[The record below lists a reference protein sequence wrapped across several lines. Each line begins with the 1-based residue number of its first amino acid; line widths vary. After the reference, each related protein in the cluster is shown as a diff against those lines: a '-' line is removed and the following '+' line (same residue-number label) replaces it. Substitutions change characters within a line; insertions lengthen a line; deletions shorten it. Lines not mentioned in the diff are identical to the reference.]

1 METSNTNNTPKKNS
15 VSETGHAI
23 NVSNFETLIIICTN
37 YGTNYNPSNNE
48 IKLTELTTLH
58 TQSKQALT
66 LVNTTQTPFSNFEGQ
81 RQILFKPL
89 KSLATKVLG
98 ALRGANVAS
107 TVIKDAETINRKI
120 QGKRASSK
128 TTPEGETPKDQISVA
143 QQSYDQLIEHFDKLI
158 ALVSLEP
165 KYNPNETPLKTN
177 TLVAYKTQL
186 EISNTNVKNTF
197 TPYNNALI
205 ARNKKLYDPETGL
218 ITRAAIVKNYVKSVY
233 GASSDEYKA
242 INKLRFKTN

>member
-1 METSNTNNTPKKNS
+1 MESTNTNNTPKKTS

-23 NVSNFETLIIICTN
+23 NVSNFETLIIVCTN

-48 IKLTELTTLH
+48 IKLTELTSLH
-58 TQSKQALT
+58 TQSKQALA
-66 LVNTTQTPFSNFEGQ
+66 LVNTAQTPFSNFEGQ

-120 QGKRASSK
+120 QGKRAAS
-128 TTPEGETPKDQISVA
+128 TTPECETPKDKISVA